1 MHARARVRHF
11 LRLRG
16 GAHGRRP
23 TDRSM
28 SKHKGR
34 ATRSRGS
41 CGPRPSRAAR
51 SSDPLLSTV
60 HTRCEFLQCV
70 VPTTPP
76 TPWGVP
82 HHKLRPHSIALRITH
97 QTQRHTSS
105 STMYPAARPPLA
117 VREGTLSAPNPGFSP
132 LCPPA
137 CPVPACLMS
146 LHALCLL
153 RFDHHHLL
161 VLVPLEGAKA
171 RPYIS
176 DGIPTLVFRP
186 MRPGRGC
193 SSRAGS

>member
-97 QTQRHTSS
+97 QTQRHSVADHT
-105 STMYPAARPPLA
+105 PDAAAHFQLYNVPRCP
-117 VREGTLSAPNPGFSP
+117 SP
-132 LCPPA
+132 LGRAGGHSECPQSRVFT
-137 CPVPACLMS
+137 PVPACMPC
-146 LHALCLL
+146 ACMPY
-153 RFDHHHLL
+153 
-161 VLVPLEGAKA
+161 VPACPLPATVRSPPPA
-171 RPYIS
+171 RPR
-176 DGIPTLVFRP
+176 PTRRCEGEAVHF
-186 MRPGRGC
+186 GWN
-193 SSRAGS
+193 SYSRV